1 MRIRPLLRPKTLCYL
16 FAALP
21 ALLAIPASTLAQQAG
36 HPIRILHGDRGA
48 EVGNNSAADGGSPEL
63 RFLLDRVVL
72 GSPVTPPGMP
82 HVSVYPLIARRDPA
96 ASHHNLF
103 FDPGYLSLDESLRQG
118 LLRISEKPAAVVPG
132 LEVEN
137 VGDRPVL
144 ILAGE
149 ILVGGKQNRILQ
161 SDVLLPAHSGR
172 RDVRAFCV
180 EHGRWTPGEKE
191 FRASGAM
198 APAPVR
204 QSAAGKT
211 AEAQSDVW
219 RSIAIL
225 GRAASPAAA
234 SPTQSL
240 HDVLKDPKVAAESAA
255 RASGLRV
262 SLPEGTVGMIA
273 VANGTIYSVD
283 LFSSTVLFGKY
294 VEKLAR
300 AAVTGAPEP
309 VYYKGI
315 TNPDIEGFLRAARE
329 ANASYSGTAGL
340 GTRVELEGSGVHGE
354 ALVVERRIVHTALF
368 LW

>member
-1 MRIRPLLRPKTLCYL
+1 MRIRPLFHPRTFCYL
-16 FAALP
+16 LAALP
-21 ALLAIPASTLAQQAG
+21 AFLVDPGSALAQQAE
-36 HPIRILHGDRGA
+36 HPIRVLHGDRGA
-48 EVGNNSAADGGSPEL
+48 AVGNNSPTEGGSPEL

-72 GSPVTPPGMP
+72 DAPVTPPGMP
-82 HVSVYPLIARRDPA
+82 HVSVYPLIARRGAA

-103 FDPGYLSLDESLRQG
+103 FDPGYLSLDESMQRG
-118 LLRISEKPAAVVPG
+118 LLRVSEKPAAVVPG

-137 VGDRPVL
+137 VGERPVL

-161 SDVLLPAHSGR
+161 SDVLLPGHSGR
-172 RDVRAFCV
+172 RDVSAFCV

-219 RSIAIL
+219 RSIASF
-225 GRAASPAAA
+225 GRAAAPGAA
-234 SPTQSL
+234 STTQSL
-240 HDVLKDPKVAAESAA
+240 HDVLKDPKVAAESAV
-255 RASGLRV
+255 RASGLRG
-262 SLPEGTVGMIA
+262 SLPGGTVGMIA

-294 VEKLAR
+294 VEKLTR

-309 VYYKGI
+309 GYYKGI
-315 TNPDIEGFLRAARE
+315 TNPDIEGFLRAARG

-354 ALVVERRIVHTALF
+354 ALVVELRIVHTALF